1 MREGQVV
8 FWDVVEEHLDE
19 AEFLVTQR
27 DAALDAE
34 DYTLAEVDELLE
46 ARLFAQLDGLV
57 VAGEAAVT
65 RLLLPA
71 LEDDTEARVLA
82 GALALLATP
91 GERGPAAVVGA
102 LVHAADGAGKNA
114 GKSAGNGAVNG
125 AAAALTRAVGLE
137 NRAGIDGNLDA
148 RLLGEL
154 GASSPWIQA
163 AALEALVLRGV
174 APGRS
179 LARVGPGDAKVLV
192 RAALRAARLTPPSP
206 ALGELCEA
214 CLSAPDPALRVEAIR
229 SGLVLGVP
237 GALAAC
243 RKLAVAT
250 GDRSLD
256 ASAGEALLLLALAGD
271 ARDHA
276 TLLEALDGRE
286 GDGAPA
292 RRRAAV
298 TALGYAG
305 RAAGAE
311 ACLGLLG
318 DPALG
323 RLASEAFAAITG
335 APREGAMLAV
345 TRGPY
350 GDLADEPV
358 PLAEDDLDTRAV
370 PGPDAALPL
379 LDPVAAA
386 AFWSERRTHLD
397 RQSRYIG
404 GKLLRAESALAALT
418 HRPMRRRHAL
428 ALEVAMRSRGRLAV
442 ETRAFAARQRVEIAR
457 LGDLGG
463 IDFQRPLG

>member
-8 FWDVVEEHLDE
+8 FWDVIDEHLDE
-19 AEFLVTQR
+19 AEFLVAQR
-27 DAALDAE
+27 DAALEAE

-65 RLLLPA
+65 RRLLPA
-71 LEDDTEARVLA
+71 LEDKAEARVTA
-82 GALALLATP
+82 AALALLAIP
-91 GERGPAAVVGA
+91 GERGPVAVIGA
-102 LVHAADGAGKNA
+102 LGEAVQAMEGAEG
-114 GKSAGNGAVNG
+114 
-125 AAAALTRAVGLE
+125 AALTRALGL
-137 NRAGIDGNLDA
+137 ADQTGLDGDLEA

-154 GASSPWIQA
+154 GASNPKVQA

-179 LARVGPGDAKVLV
+179 LSRVGPGDAKPLV
-192 RAALRAARLTPPSP
+192 RAALRAARLAPHAPP
-206 ALGELCEA
+206 LGELCAA
-214 CLSAPDPALRVEAIR
+214 CLSASDPALRLEAVR

-243 RKLAVAT
+243 RKLAAT
-250 GDRSLD
+250 TDEAG
-256 ASAGEALLLLALAGD
+256 AEAAAGEVLLLLAIAGD

-276 TLLEALDGRE
+276 TLLEALDA
-286 GDGAPA
+286 DQAPA

-298 TALGYAG
+298 TAVGYAG

-335 APREGAMLAV
+335 APRQGPMLAAV
-345 TRGPY
+345 GAE
-350 GDLADEPV
+350 DADEPR
-358 PLAEDDLDTRAV
+358 PLTDDDLETRAV
-370 PGPDAALPL
+370 PGPDEALAL
-379 LDPVAAA
+379 LDPRVAA
-386 AFWSERRTHLD
+386 AFWSERRGGFD
-397 RQSRYIG
+397 RQARYLE
-404 GKLLRAESALAALT
+404 GKLLRSDSALAALT
-418 HRPMRRRHAL
+418 QGPMRRRHAL
-428 ALEVAMRSRGRLAV
+428 ALEVSMRSRGRLAV
-442 ETRAFAARQRVEIAR
+442 ETRAFAGRQRAELAR

-463 IDFQRPLG
+463 LDFQRPLG